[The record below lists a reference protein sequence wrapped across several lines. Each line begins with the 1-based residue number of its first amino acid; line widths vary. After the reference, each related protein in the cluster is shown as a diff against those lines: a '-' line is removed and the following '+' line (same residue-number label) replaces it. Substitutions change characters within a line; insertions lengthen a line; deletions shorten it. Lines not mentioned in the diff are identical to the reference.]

1 VSVYLIRCLAGLF
14 ITGTGLRVHRLDFF
28 PNPNPRSVIC
38 SSSSHFFFVYFS
50 LLLLQFF
57 TSSSNFFFLRAGWR
71 LTPRLPPL
79 E

>member
-1 VSVYLIRCLAGLF
+1 LAGLF
-14 ITGTGLRVHRLDFF
+14 ITGTGLWVHRLDFF

-38 SSSSHFFFVYFS
+38 SSSSHFFFVFFS

-57 TSSSNFFFLRAGWR
+57 TSSSNFFLRAGWR